1 MNNQGI
7 GDQFQQETKYF
18 RDSMPEGSLDFR
30 TKPEVYKNYPDNR
43 KIELPVPELPPVMSL
58 DEAIKKRKSIRYY
71 SSESISKAQ
80 LSYLLWTSTGI
91 QRREMGDEFRTVPS
105 AGALYPIETY
115 LVVNRVADLDKG
127 IYHYSIKSHLLEELK
142 VGDFSKEIALAA
154 LGQRVCYDAAV
165 VFVWTAIFV
174 RSKWKYKQRAYRYV
188 YLDAGH
194 IAQNLALA
202 TTAIGLGS
210 CQVAAIFDDD
220 ANSILGVDG
229 VEESTIYISAVGQPA
244 NT

>member
-220 ANSILGVDG
+220 ANSILGVGG